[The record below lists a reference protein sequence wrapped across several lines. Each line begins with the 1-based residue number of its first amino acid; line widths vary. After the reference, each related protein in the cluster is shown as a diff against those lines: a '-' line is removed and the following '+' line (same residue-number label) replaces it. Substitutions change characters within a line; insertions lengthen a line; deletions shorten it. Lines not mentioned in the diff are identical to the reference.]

1 MFFNDRAR
9 LRHYLLVRDAGASF
23 SQSRLN
29 LRPEPNVISL
39 SGFIA
44 FKFGD
49 YGIKFC
55 HSKDISRLKRDA
67 KFGKCGNLK
76 LGALLAT
83 DSSPPYNRIIMN
95 DDYYYDDQEL
105 ANPEIKRAYQNALG
119 RLILAHN
126 EVDFWMTILL
136 DRSAKKISP
145 EGELDTLALG
155 SFAQRASNLM
165 LLMKLAPKMLVGV
178 GNGRLLDLNR
188 ARNDLAHA
196 HFYQD
201 RYDDNFAVIKA
212 KHHSLIEKRLNQYN
226 ADSINGFAAE
236 LEEIAAYMSVV
247 DNFFDIDMPD
257 FDIDLL
263 DKE

>member
-1 MFFNDRAR
+1 M
-9 LRHYLLVRDAGASF
+9 
-23 SQSRLN
+23 
-29 LRPEPNVISL
+29 
-39 SGFIA
+39 
-44 FKFGD
+44 
-49 YGIKFC
+49 
-55 HSKDISRLKRDA
+55 
-67 KFGKCGNLK
+67 
-76 LGALLAT
+76 
-83 DSSPPYNRIIMN
+83 
-95 DDYYYDDQEL
+95 DDDDFYDDQEL

-201 RYDDNFAVIKA
+201 RYDDSFAVIKA
-212 KHHSLIEKRLNQYN
+212 KHHSLKEKRFNQYN

-236 LEEIAAYMSVV
+236 LEKIATHMSAI
-247 DNFFDIDMPD
+247 DDFFDVYLPD
-257 FDIDLL
+257 ED
-263 DKE
+263 